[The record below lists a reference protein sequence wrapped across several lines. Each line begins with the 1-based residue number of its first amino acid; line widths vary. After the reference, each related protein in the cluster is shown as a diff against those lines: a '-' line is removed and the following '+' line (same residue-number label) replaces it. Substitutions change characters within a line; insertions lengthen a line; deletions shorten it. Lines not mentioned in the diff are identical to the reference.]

1 MKKMKKWMAVF
12 LTCLMLVP
20 TLAACKRE
28 EAPEGNTGNS
38 NAAGNVNTN
47 LKGTVAEPPPTVSRL
62 IFTFGCVFI

>member
-1 MKKMKKWMAVF
+1 MKKMKKWMAVL
-12 LTCLMLVP
+12 LTCLMLIP

-47 LKGTVAEPPPTVSRL
+47 LKGTVDLHLKLEDINRTL
-62 IFTFGCVFI
+62 